1 MAQEKRKPRRPAPAG
16 DKPAAD
22 KAAAAPPPAGGAPG
36 DPVAAALH
44 LAATQGWAAT
54 TLNDIAREAG
64 MKLADLLASHPSKAA
79 LVAAFQGRMD
89 AAMLAG
95 WTGGD
100 DETVHDRL
108 FDAIMRRFDAMRPHK
123 AGIHA
128 IVRDIRFDPAGLC
141 AAAAGAR
148 RSLDW
153 LLAAADA
160 DGISLMNCV
169 RRVGVALAYGDAL
182 RAWLDDDTPDMAKT
196 MARLDRGL
204 TRALSLA
211 RFAPGGEG
219 RKAAPATEAEA

>member
-1 MAQEKRKPRRPAPAG
+1 MATEKRKSHRPRPAAE
-16 DKPAAD
+16 KP
-22 KAAAAPPPAGGAPG
+22 PGAKG
-36 DPVAAALH
+36 NPVAAALH

-54 TLNDIAREAG
+54 TLGDVAREAG
-64 MKLADLLASHPSKAA
+64 MKLADLLASHPSKSA
-79 LVAAFQGRMD
+79 LLTAFQQRMD

-95 WTGGD
+95 WTGAG

-128 IVRDIRFDPAGLC
+128 IMRDIRCDPAGLC

-160 DGISLMNCV
+160 DGFSLMNCV

-182 RAWLDDDTPDMAKT
+182 RTWLDDDTPDMAKT

-204 TRALSLA
+204 KRALSLA
-211 RFAPGGEG
+211 RFAPGGE
-219 RKAAPATEAEA
+219 RPAAPEAEAEA